1 MRVLVVGAGG
11 REHALAW
18 RLARDPVVQKLFT
31 APGNAGIAREAEC
44 VRVAPDDAAGM
55 LAFVERERIDLT
67 VVGPEGP
74 LVAGLADRLAERG
87 HPVFG
92 PSSGAARLEGS
103 KAWAKDL
110 CERYGIPAA
119 GGLSAG
125 SMSEA
130 LGALDAFGPPYVVKA
145 DGLAAGKGVVITEE
159 RDEAVRA
166 LERALVEEEFGDAGS
181 TVLVEEHLTGREVS
195 AFALADGRTALPLA
209 FAQDFKRVGDD
220 DAGPNTG
227 GMGAYSPVPFVDDA
241 TAERIRTDV
250 VEPTIRAMAD
260 EGVPYRGVLYAGMM
274 LTDAGPRVLEFNCRF
289 GDPETQ
295 ALMPRLASEPAG
307 LFLACARGE
316 LPSRRVDLRPGAC
329 VTVVLASGGYPGGYE
344 TGFEIEGLES
354 AERVAGATVFHSGTA
369 ERRGRVVTAGGR
381 VLSVSATGSSIAEA
395 RDRAYDAS
403 GRVSFEGMRYRAD
416 IAALAAKEERT

>member
-18 RLARDPVVQKLFT
+18 RLARDPAVQKLFA
-31 APGNAGIAREAEC
+31 APGNAGIARDAEC
-44 VRVAPDDAAGM
+44 VRVAPQDAAGM

-92 PSSGAARLEGS
+92 PSSEAARLEGS

-110 CERYGIPAA
+110 CGRYGIPAA
-119 GGLSAG
+119 GGLRAD

-130 LGALDAFGPPYVVKA
+130 LVALDAFGPPYVVKA

-166 LERALVEEEFGDAGS
+166 LERALVEGEFDDAGS

-195 AFALADGRTALPLA
+195 AFALADGTTALPLA
-209 FAQDFKRVGDD
+209 FAQDFKRLGDD

-250 VEPTIRAMAD
+250 VERTIRAMAD
-260 EGVPYRGVLYAGMM
+260 EGVPYRGVLYAGLM

-295 ALMPRLASEPAG
+295 ALMPRLASQPAP

-316 LPSRRVDLRPGAC
+316 LRSRAVDLRPGAC
-329 VTVVLASGGYPGGYE
+329 VTVVLASGGYPGAYE
-344 TGFEIEGLES
+344 TGFEIEGLEA
-354 AERVAGATVFHSGTA
+354 AERVEGATVFHSGTA
-369 ERRGRVVTAGGR
+369 ERQGRVVTAGGR

-395 RDRAYDAS
+395 RERAYDAS
-403 GRVSFEGMRYRAD
+403 GRVSFGGMRYRAD